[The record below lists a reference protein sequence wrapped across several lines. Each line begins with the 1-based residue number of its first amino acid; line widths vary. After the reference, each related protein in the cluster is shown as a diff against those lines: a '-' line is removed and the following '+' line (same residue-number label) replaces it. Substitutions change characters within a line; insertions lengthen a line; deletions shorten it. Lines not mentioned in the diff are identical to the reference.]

1 MQDTSFSLTRVR
13 LRQYRSIPEADVA
26 LGPLVLLVGPNGSG
40 KSNFLDALRLVSEAL
55 RTSLDEALARRGG
68 VAQVRRRSAG
78 HPTRFSV
85 DLDFRGPHGHGG
97 YGIQVAA
104 VRGGGFRIV
113 REHCVVRP
121 AARDGARTAP
131 AEAGYRVDNGVL
143 TSATEPGMPAVH
155 DRRLLLADLA
165 ARKPF
170 RHVHDGLA
178 DIGVFTLNP
187 EAMREPRTPGSG
199 QLLQRDG
206 SDIAG
211 VLHRMGRSV
220 RGREDKLRIESYL
233 RQIVPG
239 IHGVARRTR
248 AGREILEFTQDVPGA
263 KAPWR
268 FAAPSVSDGTLRAL
282 GVLTSLFTPTGSA
295 YSTVAVEE
303 PETALHPTATG
314 ALLAA
319 LRDASDRRQVIATS
333 HSPDLLDTDDVDPAE
348 LLAVRAPGGRTVIA
362 PLDAPA
368 TFALRAQLHTPG
380 QLLRADQLLPH
391 PSPPRRSE
399 GPVVPRRA
407 ARRLP

>member
-1 MQDTSFSLTRVR
+1 MQDTYFSLTRVR
-13 LRQYRSIPEADVA
+13 LRQYRSIAAADVA
-26 LGPLVLLVGPNGSG
+26 LGPLVFLVGPNGSG
-40 KSNFLDALRLVSEAL
+40 KSNFLDALRLVSESL
-55 RTSLDEALARRGG
+55 RTSLDDALLQRGG
-68 VAQVRRRSAG
+68 VAQVRRRSGG

-85 DLDFRGPHGHGG
+85 ELAFRGPRFEGE
-97 YGIQVAA
+97 YGMQVAA

-113 REHCVVRP
+113 REHCSVRSDAP
-121 AARDGARTAP
+121 GGARTGSGGA
-131 AEAGYRVDNGVL
+131 AFRVDNGVL
-143 TSATEPGMPAVH
+143 TSATDPALPAV
-155 DRRLLLADLA
+155 DGRRLLLADLA
-165 ARKPF
+165 GHKDF
-170 RHVHDGLA
+170 RPVYEGLA

-187 EAMREPRTPGSG
+187 DAMRKPRTPGSG

-211 VLHRMGRSV
+211 VLHKMGRTA
-220 RGREDKLRIESYL
+220 RGREDKARVESYL

-239 IHGVARRTR
+239 IHGVARRSQ

-282 GVLTSLFTPTGSA
+282 GVLVSLFTPTGAA

-333 HSPDLLDTDDVDPAE
+333 HSPDLLDNEDIDPAE
-348 LLAVRAPGGRTVIA
+348 LRAVRAPGGQTVIA
-362 PLDAPA
+362 PLDDPA
-368 TFALRAQLHTPG
+368 AFALRAQLHTPG
-380 QLLRADQLLPH
+380 QLLRTDQLLPH
-391 PSPPRRSE
+391 PSPPPYATESDESLSGR
-399 GPVVPRRA
+399 
-407 ARRLP
+407 

>member
-26 LGPLVLLVGPNGSG
+26 LGPLVFLIGPNGSG
-40 KSNFLDALRLVSEAL
+40 KSNFLDALRLVSEGL
-55 RTSLDEALARRGG
+55 RTSLDEALDRRGG

-78 HPTRFSV
+78 HPTRFCV
-85 DLDFRGPHGHGG
+85 DLDFRGPHGDGG

-113 REHCVVRP
+113 REHCAVRP
-121 AARDGARTAP
+121 AATARDGAGAAP
-131 AEAGYRVDNGVL
+131 AEAAYRVDDGVL
-143 TSATEPGMPAVH
+143 TSSTEPGMPAA
-155 DRRLLLADLA
+155 DRHRLLLADLA
-165 ARKPF
+165 TRKPF
-170 RHVHDGLA
+170 KHVLDGLA

-211 VLHRMGRSV
+211 VLHRLGRSA
-220 RGREDKLRIESYL
+220 RGREDKARIESYL

-239 IHGVARRTR
+239 IHGVTRRTR

-263 KAPWR
+263 KTPWR
-268 FAAPSVSDGTLRAL
+268 FGAPSVSDGTLRAL
-282 GVLTSLFTPTGSA
+282 GVLTSLFTPAGGA

-333 HSPDLLDTDDVDPAE
+333 HSPDLLDTDEVDPAE

-391 PSPPRRSE
+391 PSPPAGGE
-399 GPVVPRRA
+399 RA
-407 ARRLP
+407 RVR